1 MEEEMT
7 KKLSYMLYSG
17 KMSDDVYT
25 MVPGLFQWSVAFEKF
40 GKGGTLS
47 ADIHRH
53 SLENYDVVHVNYTP
67 RNDSY
72 IAAIRNALG
81 EKSDTKIIA
90 NVDYA
95 VGMWNSMD
103 PHIMKAMLEKADM
116 IFHVEPVGAGRIRN
130 LVKEEMKK
138 NVFTI
143 PHPVNTTEIQKM
155 ASEDRE
161 PVIACQYH
169 RYLDSWQDYWWG
181 LKEIREIYK
190 DHKVV
195 LMNYTAPE
203 KRGRVPIVCMFD
215 EVLGRMKYFE
225 YLKLL
230 SHVTI
235 NIDITP
241 DYTYGRGV
249 VDAAALGV
257 PTIGSKTISAAQ
269 MLFGSLMVESG
280 RDNDVKQKCI
290 NLLEDDKFYEYIAND
305 AGQTCDYYSLEKSY
319 NRMVDAICECC

>member
-1 MEEEMT
+1 MT

-40 GKGGTLS
+40 GKGGALS

-103 PHIMKAMLEKADM
+103 PHTMKAMLEKADM

-138 NVFTI
+138 KVFTI
-143 PHPVNTTEIQKM
+143 PHPVNTVEIQKM

-181 LKEIREIYK
+181 LKEIRETYK
-190 DHKVV
+190 DHKVI

-203 KRGRVPIVCMFD
+203 KRGKVPIVCMFD
-215 EVLGRMKYFE
+215 EVVGRMKYFE
-225 YLKLL
+225 YIKLL
-230 SHVTI
+230 SHVEI

-249 VDAAALGV
+249 VDAAALGI
-257 PTIGSKTISAAQ
+257 PTIGSKTISAEQ
-269 MLFGSLMVESG
+269 ILFGDLIVESG
-280 RDNDVKQKCI
+280 RDSDIKHKCI
-290 NLLEDDKFYEYIAND
+290 NLLEDNRYYEQVANR
-305 AGQTCDYYSLEKSY
+305 AMKRCNFYSLENSHD
-319 NRMVDAICECC
+319 RMVDAICESC

>member
-1 MEEEMT
+1 
-7 KKLSYMLYSG
+7 
-17 KMSDDVYT
+17 
-25 MVPGLFQWSVAFEKF
+25 
-40 GKGGTLS
+40 
-47 ADIHRH
+47 
-53 SLENYDVVHVNYTP
+53 
-67 RNDSY
+67 
-72 IAAIRNALG
+72 
-81 EKSDTKIIA
+81 
-90 NVDYA
+90 
-95 VGMWNSMD
+95 
-103 PHIMKAMLEKADM
+103 
-116 IFHVEPVGAGRIRN
+116 
-130 LVKEEMKK
+130 
-138 NVFTI
+138 
-143 PHPVNTTEIQKM
+143 
-155 ASEDRE
+155 
-161 PVIACQYH
+161 VIACQYH
-169 RYLDSWQDYWWG
+169 RYLDSWHDYWWG
-181 LKEIREIYK
+181 LKEIRETYK
-190 DHKVV
+190 DYKVV

-203 KRGRVPIVCMFD
+203 KKGRVPIVCMFD
-215 EVLGRMKYFE
+215 EVMGRMKYFE

-319 NRMVDAICECC
+319 NRMVDVICECC

>member
-25 MVPGLFQWSVAFEKF
+25 MVPGLLQWSVAFEKF

-116 IFHVEPVGAGRIRN
+116 IFHVEPVGAGRIRS
-130 LVKEEMKK
+130 LVKDEMKK

-181 LKEIREIYK
+181 LKEIRETYMEYK
-190 DHKVV
+190 VI

-203 KRGRVPIVCMFD
+203 KRSNVPIVCMFD
-215 EVLGRMKYFE
+215 EVVGRMKYFE

-230 SHVTI
+230 SHVMI

-257 PTIGSKTISAAQ
+257 PTIGSRTIEAANR
-269 MLFGSLMVESG
+269 LFSTTSVVA
-280 RDNDVKQKCI
+280 R
-290 NLLEDDKFYEYIAND
+290 DDKKLNELCIELILDIGLQESVANAAMRD
-305 AGQTCDYYSLEKSY
+305 CHFYSLENSY
-319 NRMVDAICECC
+319 NRMVNAICECC

>member
-1 MEEEMT
+1 MT

-47 ADIHRH
+47 ADINRH

-116 IFHVEPVGAGRIRN
+116 IFHVEPVGAGRIRS

-181 LKEIREIYK
+181 LKEIRETHE
-190 DHKVV
+190 DHKVM

-203 KRGRVPIVCMFD
+203 KRSNVPIVCMFD
-215 EVLGRMKYFE
+215 EVVGRMKYFE

-230 SHVTI
+230 SHVMI

-257 PTIGSKTISAAQ
+257 PTIGSKTIEAVNRLFPLHRVRVGLDKELERYCLQLIEDEKYYEQAANNA
-269 MLFGSLMVESG
+269 MKECHF
-280 RDNDVKQKCI
+280 
-290 NLLEDDKFYEYIAND
+290 
-305 AGQTCDYYSLEKSY
+305 YSLENSY
-319 NRMVDAICECC
+319 NRMVNAICECC

>member
-1 MEEEMT
+1 MT

-40 GKGGTLS
+40 GKGGTMG
-47 ADIHRH
+47 ADIHK
-53 SLENYDVVHVNYTP
+53 SNLENYDVVHVNYTP
-67 RNDSY
+67 GNDSY

-103 PHIMKAMLEKADM
+103 PLIMKAMLEKADM
-116 IFHVEPVGAGRIRN
+116 IFHVEPVGAGRIQN

-181 LKEIREIYK
+181 LKEIRETYMEYK
-190 DHKVV
+190 VI

-203 KRGRVPIVCMFD
+203 KRGKVPIVCMFD
-215 EVLGRMKYFE
+215 EVVGRMKYFE

-230 SHVTI
+230 SHVMI

-249 VDAAALGV
+249 VDAAALGI
-257 PTIGSKTISAAQ
+257 PTIGSKTIEAANR
-269 MLFGSLMVESG
+269 LFSTTNVVAG
-280 RDNDVKQKCI
+280 
-290 NLLEDDKFYEYIAND
+290 DDKKLNELCIELMLDIGLQESVANAAMRD
-305 AGQTCDYYSLEKSY
+305 CHFYSLENSY

>member
-1 MEEEMT
+1 MT

-47 ADIHRH
+47 ADINRH

-116 IFHVEPVGAGRIRN
+116 IFHVEPVGAGRIRS
-130 LVKEEMKK
+130 LVKDEMKK

-181 LKEIREIYK
+181 LKEIRETYMEYK
-190 DHKVV
+190 VI

-203 KRGRVPIVCMFD
+203 KRSNVPIVCMFD
-215 EVLGRMKYFE
+215 EVVGRMKYFE

-230 SHVTI
+230 SHVMI

-257 PTIGSKTISAAQ
+257 PTIGSRTIEAANR
-269 MLFGSLMVESG
+269 LFSTTSVVA
-280 RDNDVKQKCI
+280 R
-290 NLLEDDKFYEYIAND
+290 DDKKLNELCIELILDIGLQESVANAAMRD
-305 AGQTCDYYSLEKSY
+305 CHFYSLENSY
-319 NRMVDAICECC
+319 NRMVNAICECC

>member
-1 MEEEMT
+1 MT

-25 MVPGLFQWSVAFEKF
+25 MVPGLLQWSVAFEKF

-116 IFHVEPVGAGRIRN
+116 IFHVEPVGAGRIRS
-130 LVKEEMKK
+130 LVKDEMKK

-181 LKEIREIYK
+181 LKEIRETHE
-190 DHKVV
+190 DHKVI

-203 KRGRVPIVCMFD
+203 KRSNVPIVCMFD
-215 EVLGRMKYFE
+215 EVVGRMKYFE

-230 SHVTI
+230 SHVMI

-257 PTIGSKTISAAQ
+257 PTIGSRTIEAANR
-269 MLFGSLMVESG
+269 LFSTTSVVA
-280 RDNDVKQKCI
+280 R
-290 NLLEDDKFYEYIAND
+290 DDKKLNELCIELILDIGLQESVANAAMRD
-305 AGQTCDYYSLEKSY
+305 CHFYSLENSY
-319 NRMVDAICECC
+319 NRMVNAICECC

>member
-1 MEEEMT
+1 MT

-47 ADIHRH
+47 ADINRH

-116 IFHVEPVGAGRIRN
+116 IFHVEPVGAGRIRS

-143 PHPVNTTEIQKM
+143 PNPVNTAEIQKM

-181 LKEIREIYK
+181 LKEIRETYMEYK
-190 DHKVV
+190 VI

-203 KRGRVPIVCMFD
+203 KRSNVPIVCMFD
-215 EVLGRMKYFE
+215 EVVGRMKYFE

-230 SHVTI
+230 SHVMI

-257 PTIGSKTISAAQ
+257 PTIGSRTIEAANR
-269 MLFGSLMVESG
+269 LFSTTSVVA
-280 RDNDVKQKCI
+280 R
-290 NLLEDDKFYEYIAND
+290 DDKKLNELCIELILDIGLQESVANAAMRD
-305 AGQTCDYYSLEKSY
+305 CHFYSLENSY
-319 NRMVDAICECC
+319 NRMVNAICECC

>member
-1 MEEEMT
+1 MS

-103 PHIMKAMLEKADM
+103 PHIMKAVLEKADM
-116 IFHVEPVGAGRIRN
+116 IFHVEPVGAGRIRK

-181 LKEIREIYK
+181 LKEIRETYMEYK
-190 DHKVV
+190 VI

-203 KRGRVPIVCMFD
+203 QRSNVPIVCMFD
-215 EVLGRMKYFE
+215 EVVGRMKYFE

-230 SHVTI
+230 SHVMI

-257 PTIGSKTISAAQ
+257 PTIGSRTIEAERRLYPGLTVDS
-269 MLFGSLMVESG
+269 GSDEG
-280 RDNDVKQKCI
+280 VKRNCI
-290 NLLEDDKFYEYIAND
+290 ELLKDGEFYEFTAND
-305 AGQTCDYYSLEKSY
+305 AGRMSNFYSLENSY
-319 NRMVDAICECC
+319 NRMVNAICECC

>member
-1 MEEEMT
+1 MT

-47 ADIHRH
+47 ADINRH

-116 IFHVEPVGAGRIRN
+116 IFHVEPVGAGRIRS

-230 SHVTI
+230 SHVKI
-235 NIDITP
+235 NIDITT

-257 PTIGSKTISAAQ
+257 PTIGSKTIEAIRH
-269 MLFGSLMVESG
+269 LFMGLEVESG
-280 RDNDVKQKCI
+280 RDGKVKQMCI
-290 NLLEDDKFYEYIAND
+290 NLLEDNKYYEHVAND
-305 AGQTCDYYSLEKSY
+305 AMKECHFYSLENSY